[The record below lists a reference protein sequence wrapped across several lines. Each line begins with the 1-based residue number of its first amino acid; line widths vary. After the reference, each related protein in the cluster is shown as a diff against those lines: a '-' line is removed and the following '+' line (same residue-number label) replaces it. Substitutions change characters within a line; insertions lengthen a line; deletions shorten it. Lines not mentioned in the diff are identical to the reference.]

1 MLISYHIG
9 TVDQQEW
16 PLTSKADLYFQDRV
30 ITKLKGKYVQTV
42 QRILQIFDEKGI
54 NIETLITYLC
64 SCDENNLTIFSTD
77 EAFVKV
83 RNTTQL
89 FHFIGRYCS
98 IYDYELLLSLVES
111 AGCEEAIELLD
122 DFAEQLKSSILK
134 SLDLLSEDGKVKNPQ
149 VSPGT
154 HTLKVK
160 YEGGKCTLEKIKMI
174 KKVLYEVFKLNTVSI
189 IFRGAEDGCVTF
201 VYQVSNAVKLYM
213 LQYQITNLDTALLT
227 KCNIARLLID
237 NEELI
242 ALSQGQKVVLIVC
255 FIL

>member
-1 MLISYHIG
+1 M
-9 TVDQQEW
+9 
-16 PLTSKADLYFQDRV
+16 
-30 ITKLKGKYVQTV
+30 KGKYVQTV
-42 QRILQIFDEKGI
+42 EQILQIFKKKRIDIKK
-54 NIETLITYLC
+54 LITYLC
-64 SCDENNLTIFSTD
+64 NCDEENLTIFSTD

-111 AGCEEAIELLD
+111 TGCEEAIKLLD

-134 SLDLLSEDGKVKNPQ
+134 SLDLLSEDGKVKNP
-149 VSPGT
+149 PGT

-160 YEGGKCTLEKIKMI
+160 YEGGKCTLKKIKMI
-174 KKVLYEVFKLNTVSI
+174 KKVLYEVFKLNRVSI

-227 KCNIARLLID
+227 IYNITRLLID

-242 ALSQGQKVVLIVC
+242 ALSQGQKVILIV
-255 FIL
+255 IYIVIV